1 MTGRLFRDHKG
12 AWAAGSL
19 GVAIVLGHVA
29 VVLAVM
35 VGPLAAAIF
44 GAVIG
49 GIVILTG
56 LVLFLLLSRHLK
68 SGR

>member
-1 MTGRLFRDHKG
+1 MVGRLFHDHKG

-19 GVAIVLGHVA
+19 GAAFVLGHVA
-29 VVLAVM
+29 VALAVM

-44 GAVIG
+44 GAVVG
-49 GIVILTG
+49 GLVILAG
-56 LVLFLLLSRHLK
+56 LVLFLVSRHLK